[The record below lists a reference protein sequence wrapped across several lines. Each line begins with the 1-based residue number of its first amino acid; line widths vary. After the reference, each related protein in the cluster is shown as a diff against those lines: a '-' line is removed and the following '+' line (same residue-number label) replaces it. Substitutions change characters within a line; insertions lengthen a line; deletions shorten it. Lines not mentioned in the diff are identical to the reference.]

1 MVGKRKL
8 AMLLCTVL
16 VGATL
21 SGCGGTKTATSENG
35 SNEKVASTNIKNI
48 GIVQFV
54 QHDALDSSNKG
65 FVDVLK
71 EKGYEDGKNIKI
83 EQQNAQGDMTNAQT
97 IAKQFTDS
105 KKDLIFAIATP
116 VAQAVYNATKDIPT
130 VFTAVTDPIEAEIAK
145 DWKSSGTNLTGTS
158 DKVPVEKQI
167 ELLKQLLPNAKT
179 IGVIYN
185 TSEVNSEIQVNELKA
200 AAEKTG
206 LAVKEVGVTNV
217 NEINQNL
224 ASALGEMDVLYTPT
238 DNTVAS
244 AYALVGKLC
253 LDKNLPIIGAEEAVV
268 TKGGL
273 ASIGIDY
280 YKLGQ
285 EAGLKAVEILE
296 GKKPSD
302 IEITTLSEMSFTI
315 NTDVAKK
322 LNITIPTE
330 IEASAKKV
338 TGGVE

>member
-16 VGATL
+16 VGGILA
-21 SGCGGTKTATSENG
+21 GCGQGATDSKGGTTK
-35 SNEKVASTNIKNI
+35 STEVKNI
-48 GIVQFV
+48 GVVQLV
-54 QHDALDSSNKG
+54 QHDALDASNKG
-65 FVDVLK
+65 FVDGLK

-83 EQQNAQGDMTNAQT
+83 EQQNAQGEQANAQT
-97 IAKQFTDS
+97 ICKQFVDA

-116 VAQAVYNATKDIPT
+116 AVQAAYNSTKDIPI
-130 VFTAVTDPIEAEIAK
+130 VFTAVTDPVKAEIAK
-145 DWKSSGTNLTGTS
+145 DWKSSGTNVTGTS
-158 DKVPVEKQI
+158 DKVPVDKQI
-167 ELLKQLLPNAKT
+167 ELLKKLIPSAKT
-179 IGVIYN
+179 VGVIYS
-185 TSEVNSEIQVNELKA
+185 TSETNSVVQVDELKVA
-200 AAEKTG
+200 AQKQG
-206 LAVKEVGVTNV
+206 LTVKEIGVTTV

-224 ASALGEMDVLYTPT
+224 TSALGQIDVLYTPT

-244 AYALVGKLC
+244 GYALVGKLC
-253 LDKNLPIIGAEEAVV
+253 LEKNIPIIGAEEAIV

-280 YKLGQ
+280 YKLGK
-285 EAGLKAVEILE
+285 EAGFKAAEVLD

-302 IEITTLSEMSFTI
+302 VEITTLSEMSFTI

-322 LNITIPTE
+322 LNITIPQD

-338 TGGVE
+338 TGGVQ

>member
-16 VGATL
+16 LGGIL
-21 SGCGGTKTATSENG
+21 SGCGQSATDSNKGTTSSSE
-35 SNEKVASTNIKNI
+35 VKNI
-48 GIVQFV
+48 GIVQLV
-54 QHDALDSSNKG
+54 QHDALDASNKG
-65 FVDVLK
+65 FVDGLK

-83 EQQNAQGDMTNAQT
+83 EQQNAQGEQANAQT
-97 IAKQFTDS
+97 ICKQFADS

-116 VAQAVYNATKDIPT
+116 AAQAAYNATKDIPII
-130 VFTAVTDPIEAEIAK
+130 FTAVTDPVKAEIAK
-145 DWKSSGTNLTGTS
+145 DWKSLGTNVTGTS
-158 DKVPVEKQI
+158 DKVPVDKQI
-167 ELLKQLLPNAKT
+167 ELLKKLIPNAKT
-179 IGVIYN
+179 VGVIYN
-185 TSEVNSEIQVNELKA
+185 TSETNSVIQVDELKA
-200 AAEKTG
+200 AAEKQG

-224 ASALGEMDVLYTPT
+224 ASALGQIDVLYTPT

-244 AYALVGKLC
+244 GYALVGKLC
-253 LDKNLPIIGAEEAVV
+253 LEKNIPIIGAEEAVV

-280 YKLGQ
+280 YKLGK
-285 EAGLKAVEILE
+285 EAGEKAADVLS
-296 GKKPSD
+296 GKKPSEV
-302 IEITTLSEMSFTI
+302 EITTLSEMSFTI

-322 LNITIPTE
+322 LNITIPSD
-330 IEASAKKV
+330 IEANAKKV

>member
-16 VGATL
+16 VGGMLA
-21 SGCGGTKTATSENG
+21 GCGQSATDSNKGTTTSAD
-35 SNEKVASTNIKNI
+35 VKNI
-48 GIVQFV
+48 GVVQLV
-54 QHDALDSSNKG
+54 QHDALDASNKG
-65 FVDVLK
+65 FVDGLK

-83 EQQNAQGDMTNAQT
+83 EQQNAQGEQANAQT
-97 IAKQFTDS
+97 ICKQFVDE

-116 VAQAVYNATKDIPT
+116 AAQAAYNSTKDIPII
-130 VFTAVTDPIEAEIAK
+130 FTAVTDPVKAEIAK
-145 DWKSSGTNLTGTS
+145 DWKSSGTNVTGTS
-158 DKVPVEKQI
+158 DKVPVDKQI
-167 ELLKQLLPNAKT
+167 ELLKKLIPNAKT
-179 IGVIYN
+179 VGVIYN
-185 TSEVNSEIQVNELKA
+185 TSETNSVIQVDELKA
-200 AAEKTG
+200 AAEKQG

-224 ASALGEMDVLYTPT
+224 SSALGQIDVLYTPT

-244 AYALVGKLC
+244 GYALVGKLC
-253 LDKNLPIIGAEEAVV
+253 LEKNIPIIGAEEAIV

-280 YKLGQ
+280 YKLGE
-285 EAGLKAVEILE
+285 EAGLKAADVLD

-302 IEITTLSEMSFTI
+302 VEITTLSEMSFTI

-322 LNITIPTE
+322 LNITIPSD
-330 IEASAKKV
+330 IEANAKKV

>member
-1 MVGKRKL
+1 MVGKRRL

-21 SGCGGTKTATSENG
+21 SGCGGTKSTTSESG
-35 SNEKVASTNIKNI
+35 SDTNVASSDIKNI
-48 GIVQFV
+48 GIVQLV
-54 QHDALDSSNKG
+54 QHDALDSANKG
-65 FVDVLK
+65 FVDALK

-97 IAKQFTDS
+97 IAKQFKDA

-116 VAQAVYNATKDIPT
+116 AAQAVYNATKDIPT
-130 VFTAVTDPIEAEIAK
+130 VFTAVTDPVAADIAK

-179 IGVIYN
+179 VGVIYN
-185 TSEVNSEIQVNELKA
+185 TSETNSVIQVDELKA
-200 AAEKTG
+200 AAEKAG
-206 LAVKEVGVTNV
+206 LAIKEVGVTNV

-224 ASALGEMDVLYTPT
+224 VSALGDMDVLYTPT

-244 AYALVGKLC
+244 GYALVGKLC
-253 LDKNLPIIGAEEAVV
+253 LDKNVPIIGAEEAVV
-268 TKGGL
+268 DKGGL

-322 LNITIPTE
+322 LNIKIPTD
-330 IEASAKKV
+330 IDAKAKKV

>member
-16 VGATL
+16 VGGIL
-21 SGCGGTKTATSENG
+21 SGCGKSATDSNKGTTTSSE
-35 SNEKVASTNIKNI
+35 VKNI
-48 GIVQFV
+48 GVVQLV
-54 QHDALDSSNKG
+54 QHDALDASNKG
-65 FVDVLK
+65 FVDGLK
-71 EKGYEDGKNIKI
+71 EKGYEEGKNIKI
-83 EQQNAQGDMTNAQT
+83 EQQNAQGEQANAQT
-97 IAKQFTDS
+97 ISKQFVDA

-116 VAQAVYNATKDIPT
+116 AVQAAYNSTKDIPI
-130 VFTAVTDPIEAEIAK
+130 VFTAVTDPVKAEIAK
-145 DWKSSGTNLTGTS
+145 DWKSSGTNVTGTS
-158 DKVPVEKQI
+158 DKVPVDKQI
-167 ELLKQLLPNAKT
+167 ELLKKLIPNAKT
-179 IGVIYN
+179 VGVIYS
-185 TSEVNSEIQVNELKA
+185 TSETNSVVQVDELKA
-200 AAEKTG
+200 AASKQG
-206 LAVKEVGVTNV
+206 LAVKEIGVTTV

-224 ASALGEMDVLYTPT
+224 SSALGQIDVLYTPT

-244 AYALVGKLC
+244 GYALVGKLC
-253 LDKNLPIIGAEEAVV
+253 VEKNIPIIGAEEAVV

-280 YKLGQ
+280 YKLGK
-285 EAGLKAVEILE
+285 EAGFKAAEVLD

-302 IEITTLSEMSFTI
+302 VEITTLSEMSFTI

-322 LNITIPTE
+322 LNITIPQD